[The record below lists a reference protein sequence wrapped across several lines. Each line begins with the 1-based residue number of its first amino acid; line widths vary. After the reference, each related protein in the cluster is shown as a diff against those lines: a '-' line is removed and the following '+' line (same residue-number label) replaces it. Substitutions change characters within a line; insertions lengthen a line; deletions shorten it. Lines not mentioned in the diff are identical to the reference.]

1 MTSATPRLSA
11 GDTAPD
17 FSLTSDKDTTVSLSD
32 FRGRRVVVYFYPKS
46 FTKGCTVEAH
56 AFAENADNFA
66 AAGAT
71 LIGVSADKI
80 ETQVEFSSKEC
91 RDKFAVAADPD
102 ASIIR
107 SYDALRVRPNAP
119 AANIADRISYVI
131 APDRSVIYTY
141 VDSAPQKHID
151 NTLSAVRRWRET
163 HKSCPFAPIG
173 PDGVWRTRSIF
184 MSIRRQDCPR
194 NQGCS
199 HACKTFAPHARHD
212 GRCSERGPDS
222 LGGTPQLH
230 KAAIDALLADPGKVL
245 FVDLR
250 RPDEVSR
257 IGSFPVYLSAQIK
270 DLDKNL
276 DFIPK
281 DRPIVTVSNHAGRA
295 GQAGDLLSEKGFKVI
310 GAVGSQIY
318 EAEGGTIVK
327 IAVPPETPTPA
338 PSASS
343 VQKP

>member
-1 MTSATPRLSA
+1 MRMRLTGALMMMALASPTQA
-11 GDTAPD
+11 ALKNGDVAPD
-17 FSLTSDKDTTVSLSD
+17 FTTQAARGGKSFTFKLSD
-32 FRGRRVVVYFYPKS
+32 VLRRGPVVVYFYPKS

-66 AAGAT
+66 AVGAT

-163 HKSCPFAPIG
+163 HKS
-173 PDGVWRTRSIF
+173 
-184 MSIRRQDCPR
+184 
-194 NQGCS
+194 
-199 HACKTFAPHARHD
+199 
-212 GRCSERGPDS
+212 
-222 LGGTPQLH
+222 
-230 KAAIDALLADPGKVL
+230 
-245 FVDLR
+245 
-250 RPDEVSR
+250 
-257 IGSFPVYLSAQIK
+257 
-270 DLDKNL
+270 
-276 DFIPK
+276 
-281 DRPIVTVSNHAGRA
+281 
-295 GQAGDLLSEKGFKVI
+295 
-310 GAVGSQIY
+310 
-318 EAEGGTIVK
+318 
-327 IAVPPETPTPA
+327 
-338 PSASS
+338 
-343 VQKP
+343 